1 MKSPL
6 ILLTLLAFVYGGP
19 FPGEEDGVL
28 LFEPE
33 ADAEPPPEVTVAEL
47 CSRLG
52 LNTFVK
58 LLKELNLTQLLETHP
73 IGGRLTVIFW
83 AYYEINITSNN
94 RKIDVI
100 ALAKAQV

>member
-6 ILLTLLAFVYGGP
+6 LLLTLFVFVYGEP
-19 FPGEEDGVL
+19 FLGEEDGVL

-33 ADAEPPPEVTVAEL
+33 ADAEPPAEVTVAEL

-58 LLKELNLTQLLETHP
+58 LLNELNLTQLLETHP
-73 IGGRLTVIFW
+73 KGGRLTVIFFGHM
-83 AYYEINITSNN
+83 T
-94 RKIDVI
+94 KLTL
-100 ALAKAQV
+100 LAIIGK

>member
-6 ILLTLLAFVYGGP
+6 LLLTLLLFVCGEL
-19 FPGEEDGVL
+19 FLEEEDWAL

-33 ADAEPPPEVTVAEL
+33 TDAEPQPEVTVAEL

-58 LLKELNLTQLLETHP
+58 LLNELNLTQLLETHP
-73 IGGRLTVIFW
+73 KGEQFW
-83 AYYEINITSNN
+83 
-94 RKIDVI
+94 
-100 ALAKAQV
+100 